1 MEKPKGPG
9 DCAACA
15 KVVRH
20 VLRDRD
26 GTDCAFHPGVERIVR
41 SAVDAVVG
49 YIRARATSEQVN
61 ADRTDYPPAAL
72 QKQMAAE
79 VLLDVAERIEKGG

>member
-1 MEKPKGPG
+1 
-9 DCAACA
+9 
-15 KVVRH
+15 
-20 VLRDRD
+20 
-26 GTDCAFHPGVERIVR
+26 
-41 SAVDAVVG
+41 
-49 YIRARATSEQVN
+49 VN